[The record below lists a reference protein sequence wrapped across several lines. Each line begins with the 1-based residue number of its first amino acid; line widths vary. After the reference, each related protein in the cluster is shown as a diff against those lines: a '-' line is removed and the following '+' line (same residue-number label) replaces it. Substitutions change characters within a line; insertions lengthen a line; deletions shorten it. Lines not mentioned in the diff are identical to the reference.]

1 MAGLKGYV
9 SNIPAGV
16 MGTDEVIASYHEL
29 WHVEQSF
36 RMTRARPEN
45 PPDLPPHPRRDQGV
59 GGRVGAGA
67 VTPRPAPSDP
77 TATGAARL
85 QPAPTTRSGWGHPPG
100 RLGRRPRS
108 ASAAGVGAVSRA
120 QAPAPSSSSFMKLLL
135 QYRMN
140 FSASP
145 AASTTSSVNWRSLT
159 PAARHQ
165 IP

>member
-1 MAGLKGYV
+1 M
-9 SNIPAGV
+9 
-16 MGTDEVIASYHEL
+16 
-29 WHVEQSF
+29 
-36 RMTRARPEN
+36 
-45 PPDLPPHPRRDQGV
+45 
-59 GGRVGAGA
+59 
-67 VTPRPAPSDP
+67 PRPAPSDP

-120 QAPAPSSSSFMKLLL
+120 QSPAPSSPSSFMKLLL

-140 FSASP
+140 SSASP
-145 AASTTSSVNWRSLT
+145 AASTTSSVNWRSFT